1 MLSISDWWFTKTR
14 DALILPSLEP
24 QIFHILYGSSVFF
37 GQFGF
42 FWMFSLIILSN
53 WIIFV
58 LASYVLHS
66 SFYFLHARSLIVPY
80 ECVSIESID
89 YIHLSLLPVNAILWT
104 FFVDTLCFSLFNF
117 CCDFNIIFL
126 FSMNFY
132 DFLWDYPHQPYY
144 FLLLRLFYISSWVS
158 SRQC

>member
-1 MLSISDWWFTKTR
+1 MLSISGRWFTKTS

-24 QIFHILYGSSVFF
+24 QIFHILYGSSVLF

-42 FWMFSLIILSN
+42 FLMFSLIISSN

-58 LASYVLHS
+58 LASYVLHLF
-66 SFYFLHARSLIVPY
+66 FYFLHARSLIVPY
-80 ECVSIESID
+80 ACVSIKSID

-104 FFVDTLCFSLFNF
+104 FFVDTLCFFLFNL
-117 CCDFNIIFL
+117 CCDFNIISL
-126 FSMNFY
+126 FSMNS
-132 DFLWDYPHQPYY
+132 LW
-144 FLLLRLFYISSWVS
+144 FSLRLSTSTLLFSLFRLLYISSWVS